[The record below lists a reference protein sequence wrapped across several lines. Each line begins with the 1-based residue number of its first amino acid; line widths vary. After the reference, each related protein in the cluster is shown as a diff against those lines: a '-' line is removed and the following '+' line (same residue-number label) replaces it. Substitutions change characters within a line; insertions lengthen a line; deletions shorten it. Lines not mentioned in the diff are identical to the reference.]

1 MAARRSMLAP
11 VKYSLCRY
19 CRYHIYKYL
28 DCVDMLSVHLATV
41 PVSRMPSSG
50 SSTTGSSE
58 AASSGTASVLQN
70 TATTTI
76 VPPHLGSI

>member
-1 MAARRSMLAP
+1 
-11 VKYSLCRY
+11 
-19 CRYHIYKYL
+19 
-28 DCVDMLSVHLATV
+28 MLSVHLATV

-50 SSTTGSSE
+50 SSTTGTSE

-76 VPPHLGSI
+76 VPPHLYQYLLQSLLLLSLTVDCTYPSKKVAVIIRSV

>member
-1 MAARRSMLAP
+1 MIST
-11 VKYSLCRY
+11 
-19 CRYHIYKYL
+19 
-28 DCVDMLSVHLATV
+28 HLATA

-58 AASSGTASVLQN
+58 AASRGTASVAQN

-76 VPPHLGSI
+76 VPPHLGNNYCNSYYYSDC